1 MKQRKPY
8 ASEVTKDYL
17 KSLGI
22 EHVSEDGTIVIR
34 KGKQLNICF
43 SEKTKKPYGKV
54 QFHDA
59 DIYASTPKEERDNST
74 GRVSL
79 DIHVLN
85 YVWNR
90 KDKPAGKVVHHKD
103 NNPRNNDI
111 DNLALKTPRENL
123 AEERTNWNV
132 YELKCNLSKPRSF
145 YENKLAHYKALHEQ
159 AKLNRDAEASHA
171 LRTNISQCRARL
183 RYYDSHI
190 EEAQELQRIKE
201 QEEAKRKAYWDR
213 AQKKKELKANVD
225 SARKFYKELA
235 EAYGKDDPIVKKYW
249 YEWKLAIAMFH
260 MYCADFSAESK
271 INQLN

>member
-8 ASEVTKDYL
+8 AGEVTKDYL
-17 KSLGI
+17 KKLGI
-22 EHVSEDGTIVIR
+22 EHVSEDGLTVIR
-34 KGKQLNICF
+34 KGKQLNVCF

-54 QFHDA
+54 QFHDSEL
-59 DIYASTPKEERDNST
+59 YAATPKEERLIGC
-74 GRVSL
+74 GRISL

-90 KDKPAGKVVHHKD
+90 ADKPQGMVVDHID

-111 DNLALKTPRENL
+111 SNLQCITPGENL
-123 AEERTNWNV
+123 AKERTNWNT
-132 YELKCNLSKPRSF
+132 YELKCKLNKPRSF
-145 YENKLAHYKALHEQ
+145 YEDKLAHYEALHEQ
-159 AKLNRDAEASHA
+159 AKAEHDAEAAHA

-183 RYYDSHI
+183 RYYDNHI
-190 EEAQELQRIKE
+190 EEAQELQCTKE
-201 QEEAKRKAYWDR
+201 QEEAKKKEYRER

-235 EAYGKDDPIVKKYW
+235 NAYGKDDPIVKKYW

-260 MYCADFSAESK
+260 GFCAEISAEPKTIS
-271 INQLN
+271 